1 MIRNIV
7 NPTEGSTVNDQITLQ
22 DINLPEPNIAL
33 PLQLLLNV
41 TAIIVKIANNVLTKI
56 SQKTL
61 PDLPEPEAIVIDTNV
76 DQGSDTEK
84 INYFEDKYI
93 GKILPEMPD
102 EQQQIPQEL
111 LDSLTRIG
119 RISIYLADIY
129 DFHRLVRVKEH
140 EDKTVRYMEK
150 WDEQKRRKPRE
161 PLDIRKKVLF
171 IAECLKKKDVPGVFY
186 NRATETKSFFD
197 KSWN

>member
-1 MIRNIV
+1 MIRSIV

-22 DINLPEPNIAL
+22 DINLPEPNIAT

-41 TAIIVKIANNVLTKI
+41 TAITNKIANNVLTKI

-61 PDLPEPEAIVIDTNV
+61 PGLSEPETIVTDTNV

-84 INYFEDKYI
+84 INNFKDNYI
-93 GKILPEMPD
+93 GKIIPKTPD

-119 RISIYLADIY
+119 STPSLIIWQTYTI
-129 DFHRLVRVKEH
+129 
-140 EDKTVRYMEK
+140 
-150 WDEQKRRKPRE
+150 
-161 PLDIRKKVLF
+161 F
-171 IAECLKKKDVPGVFY
+171 ID
-186 NRATETKSFFD
+186 
-197 KSWN
+197 

>member
-7 NPTEGSTVNDQITLQ
+7 NPTEGSTVHDQITLQ
-22 DINLPEPNIAL
+22 DINLPEPNIAT

-41 TAIIVKIANNVLTKI
+41 TAITNKIANNVLTKI

-61 PDLPEPEAIVIDTNV
+61 PGLSEPETIVTDTNV

-84 INYFEDKYI
+84 INNFKDNYI
-93 GKILPEMPD
+93 GKIIPKTPD

-119 RISIYLADIY
+119 STPSLIIWQTYTI
-129 DFHRLVRVKEH
+129 
-140 EDKTVRYMEK
+140 
-150 WDEQKRRKPRE
+150 
-161 PLDIRKKVLF
+161 F
-171 IAECLKKKDVPGVFY
+171 ID
-186 NRATETKSFFD
+186 
-197 KSWN
+197 

>member
-1 MIRNIV
+1 MIRSIV

-22 DINLPEPNIAL
+22 DINLPEPNIAT

-41 TAIIVKIANNVLTKI
+41 TAITNKIANNVLTKI

-61 PDLPEPEAIVIDTNV
+61 PGLSEPETIVTDTNV

-84 INYFEDKYI
+84 INNFKDNYI
-93 GKILPEMPD
+93 GKIIPKTPD

-119 RISIYLADIY
+119 STPTLIIWQTYTI
-129 DFHRLVRVKEH
+129 
-140 EDKTVRYMEK
+140 
-150 WDEQKRRKPRE
+150 
-161 PLDIRKKVLF
+161 F
-171 IAECLKKKDVPGVFY
+171 ID
-186 NRATETKSFFD
+186 
-197 KSWN
+197 

>member
-7 NPTEGSTVNDQITLQ
+7 NPTEGSTVHDQITLQ

-41 TAIIVKIANNVLTKI
+41 TAIIDKIANNVLTKI

-61 PDLPEPEAIVIDTNV
+61 PDLPEPKTIVIDTNV

-84 INYFEDKYI
+84 INYFEDNYI
-93 GKILPEMPD
+93 GKIISETPD

-111 LDSLTRIG
+111 LDSLARIG
-119 RISIYLADIY
+119 STPSLIILQTYKI
-129 DFHRLVRVKEH
+129 
-140 EDKTVRYMEK
+140 
-150 WDEQKRRKPRE
+150 
-161 PLDIRKKVLF
+161 F
-171 IAECLKKKDVPGVFY
+171 ID
-186 NRATETKSFFD
+186 
-197 KSWN
+197 

>member
-41 TAIIVKIANNVLTKI
+41 TAIIDKIANNVLTKI

-61 PDLPEPEAIVIDTNV
+61 PDLPERKTIVIDTNV

-84 INYFEDKYI
+84 INYFEDNYI
-93 GKILPEMPD
+93 GKIIPETPD

-119 RISIYLADIY
+119 STPSLIILQTYKI
-129 DFHRLVRVKEH
+129 
-140 EDKTVRYMEK
+140 
-150 WDEQKRRKPRE
+150 
-161 PLDIRKKVLF
+161 F
-171 IAECLKKKDVPGVFY
+171 ID
-186 NRATETKSFFD
+186 
-197 KSWN
+197 

>member
-7 NPTEGSTVNDQITLQ
+7 NPTEGSTVHDQITLQ

-41 TAIIVKIANNVLTKI
+41 TAIIDKIANNVLTKI

-61 PDLPEPEAIVIDTNV
+61 PDLPEPKTIVIDTNV

-84 INYFEDKYI
+84 INYFEDNYI
-93 GKILPEMPD
+93 GKIISETPD

-111 LDSLTRIG
+111 LDSLARIG
-119 RISIYLADIY
+119 STPSLIILQ
-129 DFHRLVRVKEH
+129 
-140 EDKTVRYMEK
+140 T
-150 WDEQKRRKPRE
+150 
-161 PLDIRKKVLF
+161 
-171 IAECLKKKDVPGVFY
+171 
-186 NRATETKSFFD
+186 
-197 KSWN
+197 

>member
-1 MIRNIV
+1 MIRSIV

-22 DINLPEPNIAL
+22 DINLPEPNIAT

-41 TAIIVKIANNVLTKI
+41 TAITNKIANNVLTKI

-61 PDLPEPEAIVIDTNV
+61 PGLSEPETIVTDTNV

-84 INYFEDKYI
+84 INNFEDNYI
-93 GKILPEMPD
+93 GKIIPKTPD

-119 RISIYLADIY
+119 STPSLIIWQTYTI
-129 DFHRLVRVKEH
+129 
-140 EDKTVRYMEK
+140 
-150 WDEQKRRKPRE
+150 
-161 PLDIRKKVLF
+161 F
-171 IAECLKKKDVPGVFY
+171 ID
-186 NRATETKSFFD
+186 
-197 KSWN
+197 

>member
-1 MIRNIV
+1 MIRSIV

-22 DINLPEPNIAL
+22 DINFPEPNIAT

-41 TAIIVKIANNVLTKI
+41 TAITNKIANNVLTKI

-61 PDLPEPEAIVIDTNV
+61 PGLSEPETIVTDTNV

-84 INYFEDKYI
+84 INNFEDNYI
-93 GKILPEMPD
+93 GKIIPKTPD

-119 RISIYLADIY
+119 STPSVIIWQTYTI
-129 DFHRLVRVKEH
+129 
-140 EDKTVRYMEK
+140 
-150 WDEQKRRKPRE
+150 
-161 PLDIRKKVLF
+161 F
-171 IAECLKKKDVPGVFY
+171 ID
-186 NRATETKSFFD
+186 
-197 KSWN
+197 

>member
-7 NPTEGSTVNDQITLQ
+7 NPTEGSTVHDQITLQ

-41 TAIIVKIANNVLTKI
+41 TAIIDKIANNVLTKI

-61 PDLPEPEAIVIDTNV
+61 PDLPEPKTIVIDTNV

-84 INYFEDKYI
+84 INYFEDNYI
-93 GKILPEMPD
+93 SKIIPETPD

-111 LDSLTRIG
+111 LDSLARIG
-119 RISIYLADIY
+119 STPSLIILQTYKI
-129 DFHRLVRVKEH
+129 
-140 EDKTVRYMEK
+140 
-150 WDEQKRRKPRE
+150 
-161 PLDIRKKVLF
+161 F
-171 IAECLKKKDVPGVFY
+171 ID
-186 NRATETKSFFD
+186 
-197 KSWN
+197 

>member
-7 NPTEGSTVNDQITLQ
+7 NPTEGSTVHDQITLQ

-41 TAIIVKIANNVLTKI
+41 TAIIDKIANNVLTKI

-61 PDLPEPEAIVIDTNV
+61 LDLPEPKTVVIDTNV

-84 INYFEDKYI
+84 INYFEDNYI
-93 GKILPEMPD
+93 SKIIPETPD

-111 LDSLTRIG
+111 LDSLARIG
-119 RISIYLADIY
+119 STPSLIILQTYKI
-129 DFHRLVRVKEH
+129 
-140 EDKTVRYMEK
+140 
-150 WDEQKRRKPRE
+150 
-161 PLDIRKKVLF
+161 F
-171 IAECLKKKDVPGVFY
+171 ID
-186 NRATETKSFFD
+186 
-197 KSWN
+197 

>member
-7 NPTEGSTVNDQITLQ
+7 NPTEGSTVHDQITLQ
-22 DINLPEPNIAL
+22 DINLPEPNIAT

-41 TAIIVKIANNVLTKI
+41 TAITNKIANNVLTKI

-61 PDLPEPEAIVIDTNV
+61 PGLSEPETIVTDTNV

-84 INYFEDKYI
+84 INNFEDNYI
-93 GKILPEMPD
+93 GKIIPKTPD

-119 RISIYLADIY
+119 STPSLIIWQTYTI
-129 DFHRLVRVKEH
+129 
-140 EDKTVRYMEK
+140 
-150 WDEQKRRKPRE
+150 
-161 PLDIRKKVLF
+161 F
-171 IAECLKKKDVPGVFY
+171 ID
-186 NRATETKSFFD
+186 
-197 KSWN
+197 

>member
-7 NPTEGSTVNDQITLQ
+7 NPTEDSTVHDQITLQ

-41 TAIIVKIANNVLTKI
+41 TAIIDKIANNVLTKI

-61 PDLPEPEAIVIDTNV
+61 PDLPEPKTIVIDTNV

-84 INYFEDKYI
+84 INYFEDNYI
-93 GKILPEMPD
+93 GKIISETPD

-111 LDSLTRIG
+111 LDSLARIG
-119 RISIYLADIY
+119 STPSLIILQTYKI
-129 DFHRLVRVKEH
+129 
-140 EDKTVRYMEK
+140 
-150 WDEQKRRKPRE
+150 
-161 PLDIRKKVLF
+161 F
-171 IAECLKKKDVPGVFY
+171 ID
-186 NRATETKSFFD
+186 
-197 KSWN
+197 

>member
-1 MIRNIV
+1 MIQNIV

-41 TAIIVKIANNVLTKI
+41 TAIIVKITNNVLTKI

-76 DQGSDTEK
+76 DQGSDIEK

-111 LDSLTRIG
+111 LDSLTRI
-119 RISIYLADIY
+119 SS
-129 DFHRLVRVKEH
+129 
-140 EDKTVRYMEK
+140 T
-150 WDEQKRRKPRE
+150 PS
-161 PLDIRKKVLF
+161 LF
-171 IAECLKKKDVPGVFY
+171 I
-186 NRATETKSFFD
+186 
-197 KSWN
+197 

>member
-7 NPTEGSTVNDQITLQ
+7 NPTEGSTVHDQITLQ

-41 TAIIVKIANNVLTKI
+41 TAIIDKIANNVLTKI

-61 PDLPEPEAIVIDTNV
+61 PDLPERKTIVIDTNV

-84 INYFEDKYI
+84 INYFEDNYI
-93 GKILPEMPD
+93 GKIIPETPD

-119 RISIYLADIY
+119 STPSLIILQTYKI
-129 DFHRLVRVKEH
+129 
-140 EDKTVRYMEK
+140 
-150 WDEQKRRKPRE
+150 
-161 PLDIRKKVLF
+161 F
-171 IAECLKKKDVPGVFY
+171 ID
-186 NRATETKSFFD
+186 
-197 KSWN
+197 

>member
-7 NPTEGSTVNDQITLQ
+7 NPTEGSTVHDQITLQ

-41 TAIIVKIANNVLTKI
+41 TAIIDKIANNVLTKI

-61 PDLPEPEAIVIDTNV
+61 PNLPEPKTIVIDTNV

-84 INYFEDKYI
+84 INYFEDNYI
-93 GKILPEMPD
+93 GKIISETPD

-111 LDSLTRIG
+111 LDSLARIG
-119 RISIYLADIY
+119 STPSLIILQTYKI
-129 DFHRLVRVKEH
+129 
-140 EDKTVRYMEK
+140 
-150 WDEQKRRKPRE
+150 
-161 PLDIRKKVLF
+161 F
-171 IAECLKKKDVPGVFY
+171 ID
-186 NRATETKSFFD
+186 
-197 KSWN
+197 

>member
-1 MIRNIV
+1 MIRSIV

-22 DINLPEPNIAL
+22 DINLPEPNIAT

-41 TAIIVKIANNVLTKI
+41 TAITNKIANNVLTKI

-61 PDLPEPEAIVIDTNV
+61 PGLSEPETIVTDTNV

-84 INYFEDKYI
+84 INNFEDNYI
-93 GKILPEMPD
+93 GEIIPKTPD

-119 RISIYLADIY
+119 STPSLIIWQTYTI
-129 DFHRLVRVKEH
+129 
-140 EDKTVRYMEK
+140 
-150 WDEQKRRKPRE
+150 
-161 PLDIRKKVLF
+161 F
-171 IAECLKKKDVPGVFY
+171 ID
-186 NRATETKSFFD
+186 
-197 KSWN
+197 

>member
-7 NPTEGSTVNDQITLQ
+7 NPTEGSTVHDQITLQ

-41 TAIIVKIANNVLTKI
+41 TAIIDKIANNVLTKI

-61 PDLPEPEAIVIDTNV
+61 PDLPEPKTIVIDTNV

-84 INYFEDKYI
+84 INYFEDNYI
-93 GKILPEMPD
+93 GKIIPETLD

-111 LDSLTRIG
+111 LDSLARIG
-119 RISIYLADIY
+119 STPSLIILQTYKI
-129 DFHRLVRVKEH
+129 
-140 EDKTVRYMEK
+140 
-150 WDEQKRRKPRE
+150 
-161 PLDIRKKVLF
+161 F
-171 IAECLKKKDVPGVFY
+171 ID
-186 NRATETKSFFD
+186 
-197 KSWN
+197 

>member
-7 NPTEGSTVNDQITLQ
+7 NPTEGSTVHDQITLQ

-41 TAIIVKIANNVLTKI
+41 TAIIDKIANNVLTKI

-61 PDLPEPEAIVIDTNV
+61 PDLPEPKTIVIDTNV

-84 INYFEDKYI
+84 INYFEDNYI
-93 GKILPEMPD
+93 GKIIPETPD

-111 LDSLTRIG
+111 LDSLARIG
-119 RISIYLADIY
+119 STPSLIILQTYKI
-129 DFHRLVRVKEH
+129 
-140 EDKTVRYMEK
+140 
-150 WDEQKRRKPRE
+150 
-161 PLDIRKKVLF
+161 F
-171 IAECLKKKDVPGVFY
+171 ID
-186 NRATETKSFFD
+186 
-197 KSWN
+197 

>member
-1 MIRNIV
+1 MIRSIV

-22 DINLPEPNIAL
+22 DINLPEPNIAT

-41 TAIIVKIANNVLTKI
+41 TAITNKIANNVLTKI

-61 PDLPEPEAIVIDTNV
+61 PGLSEPETIVTDTNV

-84 INYFEDKYI
+84 INNFEDNYI
-93 GKILPEMPD
+93 GKIIPKTLD

-119 RISIYLADIY
+119 STPSLIIWQTYTI
-129 DFHRLVRVKEH
+129 
-140 EDKTVRYMEK
+140 
-150 WDEQKRRKPRE
+150 
-161 PLDIRKKVLF
+161 F
-171 IAECLKKKDVPGVFY
+171 ID
-186 NRATETKSFFD
+186 
-197 KSWN
+197 

>member
-7 NPTEGSTVNDQITLQ
+7 NPTEGSTVHDQITLQ

-41 TAIIVKIANNVLTKI
+41 TAIIDKIANNVLTKI

-61 PDLPEPEAIVIDTNV
+61 PDLPEPKTIVIDTNV

-84 INYFEDKYI
+84 INYFEDNYI
-93 GKILPEMPD
+93 GKIISETPD

-111 LDSLTRIG
+111 LDSLARIG
-119 RISIYLADIY
+119 STPSLIILQTYKI
-129 DFHRLVRVKEH
+129 FIEH
-140 EDKTVRYMEK
+140 EDRTVRYMEK
-150 WDEQKRRKPRE
+150 
-161 PLDIRKKVLF
+161 
-171 IAECLKKKDVPGVFY
+171 
-186 NRATETKSFFD
+186 
-197 KSWN
+197 